1 VSHLKS
7 LFRRLRKSESS
18 QLEAEEDTQTT
29 QKEDDRVS
37 SKPIKSTR
45 GWRRGIAIFKLYFPL
60 GMYQRGLEWRL
71 EDSSSSESDENKPNN
86 SDLKNKV
93 IHIREK
99 SFRTRFGYFCSRT
112 ILQSFGL
119 AIVFTAPISLPWIFN
134 VVIPFSIDLLPFGL
148 SEIIREIINRILAL
162 LSPLGVVVD
171 IIMTAS
177 NFFATYNPILFYG
190 TTLWILSVLGFTDIE
205 VFDVIENSENIETT
219 SMMELLGNHYQSKF
233 VFIQSVLAPI
243 LIIIAASISFFLV
256 IRSARRI
263 IFEIQTEKEQ
273 AKNIEK
279 TKRTLIGYYLD
290 EGYSQAKYT
299 ENRVSSSS
307 KMIWLARITKY
318 GPIISVA
325 LPIVLAIGFVLI

>member
-1 VSHLKS
+1 MSRLKS

-18 QLEAEEDTQTT
+18 QLEAEENTHTA

-45 GWRRGIAIFKLYFPL
+45 GWRRGIALFKLYFPL

-71 EDSSSSESDENKPNN
+71 EDSSPISDENKPNN

-93 IHIREK
+93 IHIKEK
-99 SFRTRFGYFCSRT
+99 SFRTRFGYFCTRT
-112 ILQSFGL
+112 IIQSFGL

-148 SEIIREIINRILAL
+148 SEIIREIINGILAL
-162 LSPLGVVVD
+162 LSPFRVVAD
-171 IIMTAS
+171 IIMNTS
-177 NFFATYNPILFYG
+177 NIFATYNPIFFYG
-190 TTLWILSVLGFTDIE
+190 TTLWILSALGFTDIE
-205 VFDVIENSENIETT
+205 VFDVIENSENPGTA

-233 VFIQSVLAPI
+233 VFIQSVLAPLLI
-243 LIIIAASISFFLV
+243 LIAASISFFLV

-273 AKNIEK
+273 TKNIEK

-307 KMIWLARITKY
+307 KMIW
-318 GPIISVA
+318 
-325 LPIVLAIGFVLI
+325 

>member
-1 VSHLKS
+1 MSRLKS
-7 LFRRLRKSESS
+7 LFRRLRKSEPSH
-18 QLEAEEDTQTT
+18 LEAEEDTQTA
-29 QKEDDRVS
+29 QKDDDRVT
-37 SKPIKSTR
+37 KPIKSTR
-45 GWRRGIAIFKLYFPL
+45 GWRRGIAFFKLYFPL
-60 GMYQRGLEWRL
+60 GMYQRGLEWSL
-71 EDSSSSESDENKPNN
+71 EASSSSVSDENKPNN

-93 IHIREK
+93 IQIREK

-148 SEIIREIINRILAL
+148 SEIIREIIHRILVL
-162 LSPLGVVVD
+162 LSPLGVIAD
-171 IIMTAS
+171 IIMIAS

-190 TTLWILSVLGFTDIE
+190 TTLWILSELGFTDIE
-205 VFDVIENSENIETT
+205 VFDVLENSENIETT
-219 SMMELLGNHYQSKF
+219 SMMELLGHHYQSKF
-233 VFIQSVLAPI
+233 GLIQSVLAPL

-256 IRSARRI
+256 IRSARKI

-273 AKNIEK
+273 TKNIEK

-290 EGYSQAKYT
+290 KGYSQTIYT

-318 GPIISVA
+318 GPIISVV
-325 LPIVLAIGFVLI
+325 LPIALAIGFVLI

>member
-1 VSHLKS
+1 
-7 LFRRLRKSESS
+7 
-18 QLEAEEDTQTT
+18 LEAEEDTQTA
-29 QKEDDRVS
+29 QKEDDQL
-37 SKPIKSTR
+37 SKPIISTR
-45 GWRRGIAIFKLYFPL
+45 GWRRGIALFKLYFPL

-71 EDSSSSESDENKPNN
+71 EDSSSFVSDENKPNN
-86 SDLKNKV
+86 SDLQNQV

-99 SFRTRFGYFCSRT
+99 PFRIRFGYFCTRT

-134 VVIPFSIDLLPFGL
+134 VVIPFSIDLIPFGL
-148 SEIIREIINRILAL
+148 SEIIREIIDRILAL
-162 LSPLGVVVD
+162 LSPLGVVAD

-205 VFDVIENSENIETT
+205 AFDVLENSESIGTA
-219 SMMELLGNHYQSKF
+219 SMMELLGYHYQSKF
-233 VFIQSVLAPI
+233 VFIQSVLAPL

-273 AKNIEK
+273 MKNIEK
-279 TKRTLIGYYLD
+279 IKRTLIGYFLD
-290 EGYSQAKYT
+290 EGYSHAIYT

-318 GPIISVA
+318 GPIISVV
-325 LPIVLAIGFVLI
+325 LPIALAIGFVLI